1 MGLRH
6 LAEAF
11 YEKKQ
16 LQPALNNDS
25 SSKMENVPLFF
36 RAEESLK
43 NFLFLVGIEK
53 GGFLIKNNENFYEL
67 CFASGFDITTFH
79 RCVIP
84 ASTLQP
90 LISSPLTE
98 WTVLTSGNFRVLR
111 NFFSSQEYISI
122 TDMFL
127 FPIDGDNVFL
137 FLVKSQKDS
146 SREMPCFLNSNSQE
160 INCAL
165 QNFIT
170 GYSEF
175 KTVFEAARPVY
186 PFQFGE
192 NAILLK
198 IESALKAKNF
208 AGLINFSFE
217 ELFPD
222 SIKLQHDVSVLRMY
236 YSMVNKIL
244 QIIGKSNISV
254 LKTNRQ
260 IYICLFSAQ
269 KLPEDMYIGKIKS
282 VISAIYGKE
291 FCNKLIINYAGS
303 SQDIKKITD
312 FLQLD
317 ADVKTS

>member
-6 LAEAF
+6 LAEALN
-11 YEKKQ
+11 EKKQ
-16 LQPALNNDS
+16 LQPDLNNAS
-25 SSKMENVPLFF
+25 NLKAEHTPLFF
-36 RAEESLK
+36 KAEKSLK
-43 NFLFLVGIEK
+43 NFLSSAGIEK
-53 GGFLIKNNENFYEL
+53 GGFLIKNNENLYEL
-67 CFASGFDITTFH
+67 CFASGFDVTTFH
-79 RCVIP
+79 RCIIP
-84 ASTLQP
+84 ESVLKP
-90 LISSPLTE
+90 LISPLTE

-127 FPIDGDNVFL
+127 FPIDGDNGFL

-146 SREMPCFLNSNSQE
+146 SREMACFLNSNSEE
-160 INCAL
+160 INAPL
-165 QNFIT
+165 KNFIT
-170 GYSEF
+170 TYAEF
-175 KTVFEAARPVY
+175 KTVFEAAHPVY

-198 IESALKAKNF
+198 IESALHAKNF

-217 ELFPD
+217 EVFPD
-222 SIKLQHDVSVLRMY
+222 SVKLQQDVSVLRMY
-236 YSMVNKIL
+236 YSMVNRIL

-269 KLPEDMYIGKIKS
+269 KLPEDIYIGKIKS

-312 FLQLD
+312 FLKLGT
-317 ADVKTS
+317 DVKTS

>member
-6 LAEAF
+6 LAEALH
-11 YEKKQ
+11 EKKQ
-16 LQPALNNDS
+16 LQPALSNDANI
-25 SSKMENVPLFF
+25 KAEDVPLFF
-36 RAEESLK
+36 KAEESWK
-43 NFLFLVGIEK
+43 NFLFSAGIEK
-53 GGFLIKNNENFYEL
+53 GGFLIKNNENLYEL

-84 ASTLQP
+84 EDILKSLV
-90 LISSPLTE
+90 SPLTE

-122 TDMFL
+122 TDMLL
-127 FPIDGDNVFL
+127 FPLDGDNVFL

-146 SREMPCFLNSNSQE
+146 SRETPSFLHSNSQK
-160 INCAL
+160 INSAL
-165 QNFIT
+165 KKIIT
-170 GYSEF
+170 GYAEF
-175 KTVFEAARPVY
+175 KTVFETARPVY

-192 NAILLK
+192 SAILLK
-198 IESALKAKNF
+198 IESALHAQNF

-217 ELFPD
+217 EIFPD
-222 SIKLQHDVSVLRMY
+222 SVKLQQDVSVLRMY

-244 QIIGKSNISV
+244 QLIGKSNISV

-260 IYICLFSAQ
+260 VYICLFSAQ

-282 VISAIYGKE
+282 VISAMYGKE

-312 FLQLD
+312 FLKLD
-317 ADVKTS
+317 TDVKTS